1 MRPRRGNTAHA
12 DPAHADPAQP
22 AELFLPDF
30 SAASDA
36 SEPFEVDAEA
46 LRERIRRASG
56 NPFVR
61 GLSFPR
67 VEVSPRDHS
76 WWAGRERRVARLS
89 FSPMDLETLEYLRAL
104 HPPTYRRFLRLL
116 ADLLDVGQLELL
128 PLEPPSDSRA
138 GRPHPLRRLRA
149 AWGRREPQRLPQGAR

>member
-30 SAASDA
+30 SAASA
-36 SEPFEVDAEA
+36 AAEPFEVDAEA

-56 NPFVR
+56 NPYVR

-67 VEVSPRDHS
+67 VEVTPRDHS
-76 WWAGRERRVARLS
+76 WWAGRERRLARLS
-89 FSPMDLETLEYLRAL
+89 FSPMDLETLDYLRAL

-116 ADLLDVGQLELL
+116 ADLLDVGQVELL
-128 PLEPPSDSRA
+128 PLEPAPAPRA
-138 GRPHPLRRLRA
+138 GRPHPLGRLLGG
-149 AWGRREPQRLPQGAR
+149 WGRRGAQRLPQGAR